1 MRETQSEL
9 STMVPVKEQLDTLN
23 AIKAYNKA
31 LKPAR
36 KAKDSLPEILTT
48 NVATRDRWVKDYK
61 KQKLNKERSYHAIGI
76 TDGGLPTQFN

>member
-1 MRETQSEL
+1 
-9 STMVPVKEQLDTLN
+9 MVPVQEQLDTLN
-23 AIKAYNKA
+23 AIKAYNKG

-36 KAKDSLPEILTT
+36 KAKDSLPEIVTT

-76 TDGGLPTQFN
+76 VDGGLPTSFNPDQYSLSAK